1 MVCEAHTE
9 KNAHQKKEHAGVHV
23 GMHKVKLWK
32 EHEKLMLSSDYESE
46 RGE

>member
-9 KNAHQKKEHAGVHV
+9 KNAHKKEYAGVHV

-32 EHEKLMLSSDYESE
+32 EHKKLMLSSDYESE
-46 RGE
+46 RQE